1 MTPDIYDVLNYP
13 ERRTPGKLK
22 KTFDDLGIE
31 LIPFGKK
38 RIFGVPVL
46 GKGWSSVVIYGVFKD
61 KEVAVKVQRT
71 DSNRISL
78 QKEAS
83 FLKIVNKYNI
93 GPILYHGGENFLVM
107 EYIKGVPVREAQ
119 VKKEHVLSF
128 LEQCHN
134 LDLLKIDHGQIQGG
148 KHLLIG
154 NKCWII
160 DFEKA
165 GYRTPRNVSSL
176 VSELFLKKT
185 HFARRMKLTFR
196 IDTDHLIEAAHTY
209 KQGFDIEFV
218 LNALNLH

>member
-13 ERRTPGKLK
+13 ERGNPRKLK
-22 KTFDDLGIE
+22 KTFDNLGIE

-61 KEVAVKVQRT
+61 REVAVKVQRT

-93 GPILYHGGENFLVM
+93 GPTLYHGGENFLIM
-107 EYIKGVPVREAQ
+107 EYIKGVPIREAQ
-119 VKKEHVLSF
+119 VEKEHVLSF
-128 LEQCHN
+128 LKQCHN
-134 LDLLKIDHGQIQGG
+134 LDVLKIDHGQVQGG

-154 NKCWII
+154 EKCWII

-185 HFARRMKLTFR
+185 HFARRMKSTFH
-196 IDTDHLIEAAHTY
+196 IDTDHLIEAVHTY